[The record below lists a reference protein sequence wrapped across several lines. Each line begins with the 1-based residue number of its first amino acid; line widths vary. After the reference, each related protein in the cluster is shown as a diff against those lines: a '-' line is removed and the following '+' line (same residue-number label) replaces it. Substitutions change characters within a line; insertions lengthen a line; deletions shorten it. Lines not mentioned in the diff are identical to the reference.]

1 MRGRAGARAVVGAL
15 GVSGCAPV
23 GPAAAEKNYFI
34 LTSGACGR
42 ASSRIEAD
50 DDQELGEGRRLRH
63 YLELAASGLEAHLA
77 SVGLWL
83 CSSSETLV
91 RDISHASI

>member
-1 MRGRAGARAVVGAL
+1 MPTPTARVPKRETVPTPAVALTPARLLPLARHRRRRLGAIHNL
-15 GVSGCAPV
+15 P
-23 GPAAAEKNYFI
+23 P
-34 LTSGACGR
+34 
-42 ASSRIEAD
+42 
-50 DDQELGEGRRLRH
+50 ELGEGRSLRH